1 MAGLTA
7 RQSEILAYI
16 QESLSEEGYPPS
28 QRDIAARFGFS
39 QTAAR
44 DHLQALVRKG
54 EIEIAVNDARG
65 IRLLRQFA
73 PKPVGLPLLGRIAA
87 GAPLAAPEHAESWLN
102 IEVVGDG
109 EENDFSFGDAVLDN
123 GMEVILTKRSEGYE
137 IGMIWEGKSLML
149 GAYVPT
155 LHYQTEKQVDD
166 LLESAQ
172 LSLSSFLEKARLN
185 KEMNR
190 QLWTA

>member
-102 IEVVGDG
+102 IE
-109 EENDFSFGDAVLDN
+109 
-123 GMEVILTKRSEGYE
+123 
-137 IGMIWEGKSLML
+137 
-149 GAYVPT
+149 PT
-155 LHYQTEKQVDD
+155 LFQPRADFLHRVSGDSMIDAGIQDGD
-166 LLESAQ
+166 LCCFFESIAAHHSHVSPGNGQ
-172 LSLSSFLEKARLN
+172 DAAASKWCCGHSMDSLFSACFNL
-185 KEMNR
+185 
-190 QLWTA
+190 